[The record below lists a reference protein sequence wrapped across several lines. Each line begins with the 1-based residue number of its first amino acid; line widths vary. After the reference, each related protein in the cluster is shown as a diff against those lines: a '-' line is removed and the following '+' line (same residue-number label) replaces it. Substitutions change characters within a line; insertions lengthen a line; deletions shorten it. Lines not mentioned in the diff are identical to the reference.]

1 MGNRMPQGFVYILAS
16 PNSDYIK
23 IGRTERPISERL
35 RGINGGEAYAPHG
48 PWELSDFVHV
58 TDCTVVEGAVHR
70 HFRDRNVVVEGTKE
84 LFSVPTHEARE
95 QLRLISGP
103 LRVDVQRTDQL
114 FHNPHV
120 ILFLYRLFQLSGL
133 YGSLDIQGA
142 WTLSVLPQTNGGRWF
157 TLNIGPHEVAFS
169 TRTPIN
175 GKFSHYL
182 VLDRL
187 ILEYPETIL
196 WLGKTGGDVQQANYK
211 AAERAVLVNFD
222 EDFAKAE
229 RMFDRPGV
237 RRALVAYWA
246 DALADLRERNAKSVY
261 ARYHSYDAVS
271 QLLEYK
277 RNRDRVV
284 MNGLA
289 ASAALS

>member
-1 MGNRMPQGFVYILAS
+1 MSKGFVYVLVS

-23 IGRTERPISERL
+23 IGRTERPIGERL

-58 TDCTVVEGAVHR
+58 TDCTAVEGALHR
-70 HFRDRNVVVEGTKE
+70 HFRDRNVEVEGTRE
-84 LFSVPTHEARE
+84 LFSVAPHEARE
-95 QLRLISGP
+95 RLRSISRP
-103 LRVDVQRTDQL
+103 LRVDHERTDQL
-114 FHNPHV
+114 FQNPDV
-120 ILFLYRLFQLSGL
+120 SLFLFRLFQLSGL
-133 YGSLDIQGA
+133 YGNLDIQGA

-157 TLNIGPHEVAFS
+157 TLNIGPHEVAFC
-169 TRTPIN
+169 TRTAIE

-187 ILEYPETIL
+187 ILEYPKTVM
-196 WLGKTGGDVQQANYK
+196 WLGQHDGDIQEAEYK
-211 AAERAVLVNFD
+211 AAERAVAVSFD
-222 EDFAKAE
+222 EDFASAE
-229 RMFDRPGV
+229 RLFALPGV

-277 RNRDRVV
+277 RARDMVV
-284 MNGLA
+284 
-289 ASAALS
+289 SS

>member
-1 MGNRMPQGFVYILAS
+1 MPQGFVYILIS

-58 TDCTVVEGAVHR
+58 TDCTVVESAVHR
-70 HFRDRNVVVEGTKE
+70 HFRDRNALVEGTKE
-84 LFSVPTHEARE
+84 LFRVAPHEARE
-95 QLRLISGP
+95 QIRLISAP
-103 LRVDVQRTDQL
+103 LRVDFQRTDQL

-120 ILFLYRLFQLSGL
+120 RLFLYRLFQLSGL
-133 YGSLDIQGA
+133 YGNLDIQGA

-169 TRTPIN
+169 TRTPVD

-196 WLGKTGGDVQQANYK
+196 WLGKCGGDVRPAEYK
-211 AAERAVLVNFD
+211 VAERAVLVNFD

-229 RMFDRPGV
+229 RFFARPGV

-277 RNRDRVV
+277 RERDQV
-284 MNGLA
+284 MSVGLGS
-289 ASAALS
+289 SAGTIS